1 MSEAKILS
9 DKEKL
14 QFIIKNVLKVTQ
26 KDITQRLEIQKN
38 VISEILNPQTKRAL
52 KKYHVYAIALAY
64 DIPLDIFEDD
74 TIDNKSKIL
83 FLLAQN
89 KKLLTS
95 VQIDTNSRTMFQNLI
110 GSWYLYVHT
119 TNIDLDQVV
128 EKEGNLI
135 QEERLFIDKHFDI
148 EDQKGNIGVLQVF
161 DNQSL
166 IIISD
171 SKTKDIVLYTFDNN
185 RLSCNTF
192 FINRISRINHSN
204 REVLSFG
211 FLSKK
216 RLPLKQAR
224 EILGNIEDT
233 QLRANC
239 RMVDKISFCNS
250 PKESIQ

>member
-1 MSEAKILS
+1 MSEAKILN

-14 QFIIKNVLKVTQ
+14 QFIIKSVLKVTQ

-38 VISEILNPQTKRAL
+38 VISEILNPQTKRVL
-52 KKYHVYAIALAY
+52 KKYHVYAIAMAY

-74 TIDNKSKIL
+74 TIDSKSKIL

-89 KKLLTS
+89 KKLLAS
-95 VQIDTNSRTMFQNLI
+95 SQIDTDSRIKFQNLI

-119 TNIDLDQVV
+119 SNIDLDQVI
-128 EKEGNLI
+128 EKGGNFI

-148 EDQKGNIGVLQVF
+148 EDQKGNLGVLQVF
-161 DNQSL
+161 DNQSV
-166 IIISD
+166 IIMKD

-185 RLSCNTF
+185 RLSCDTF

-216 RLPLKQAR
+216 RIAFEKVR
-224 EILGNIEDT
+224 EVLGNIEDT
-233 QLRANC
+233 QLRASC

-250 PKESIQ
+250 PQESTK